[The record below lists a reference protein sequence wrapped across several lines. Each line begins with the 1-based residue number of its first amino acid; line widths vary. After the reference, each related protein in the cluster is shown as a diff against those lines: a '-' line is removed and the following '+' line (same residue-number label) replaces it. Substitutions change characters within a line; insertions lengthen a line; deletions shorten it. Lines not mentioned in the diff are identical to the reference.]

1 MEMFTKR
8 QEICLLFINES
19 KEKDED
25 IVKFIITDW
34 HDFHLSNKKSC
45 ISNIFIYCF
54 FYFFK
59 NNFRIT
65 IQFIF
70 VKNFYVKN
78 SGRFS

>member
-54 FYFFK
+54 F
-59 NNFRIT
+59 
-65 IQFIF
+65 FIF
-70 VKNFYVKN
+70 SKIISESPFN
-78 SGRFS
+78 SYLSKIFM